1 MKRLGKPKTD
11 KELDREKKTIYRMGK
26 DVNKK
31 SKISPTAPVLP
42 PFQEKEDRIKKY
54 LKKYLNLFVFDE
66 LTPEY
71 IKRAGVDYMKSA
83 PIPLRKEDLEAF
95 KSGEGLKA
103 NKIAENL
110 VWIIGIDPEFKYV
123 PQYVEYM
130 NNNFNARILEG
141 ILKKGR
147 DLAEKEEYDH
157 AAIHFRAILVLKP
170 DYLHA
175 MYSYARVCREK
186 YLESDDAELIGR
198 YKAESIEY
206 FELLTEVHPKFAQSY
221 YYLGYAYLNMG
232 LYQKACFV
240 WEEFLKRS
248 MNRQDKKEIRNRIE
262 QIQEP
267 IQIEKGYTAVLAGRW
282 YEGIEILEP
291 FINSRFNDW
300 WPLSYYLGVA
310 YTRTQ
315 NNSKAIA
322 CFKNALRLNPSHV
335 ESMLELA
342 DIYKESKDKE
352 NETKY
357 RKKAELIL
365 ERENI

>member
-1 MKRLGKPKTD
+1 GAPKTD
-11 KELDREKKTIYRMGK
+11 TKLDRPKKPIYKMGEN
-26 DVNKK
+26 VNKK
-31 SKISPTAPVLP
+31 SRISPKAPVLP

-54 LKKYLNLFVFDE
+54 LKKYLKLFVFDE
-66 LTPEY
+66 LSPEY
-71 IKRAGVDYMKSA
+71 IKRAGIDFMKGV

-95 KSGEGLKA
+95 KSGEGLKP
-103 NKIAENL
+103 NRIADNI
-110 VWIIGIDPEFKYV
+110 VWVMGIDPEFKYV

-130 NNNFNARILEG
+130 NQNFTYRILEG

-147 DLAEKEEYDH
+147 DLAEKGEYDH
-157 AAIHFRAILVLKP
+157 ATIYFRAILVLKP

-175 MYSYARVCREK
+175 MYSYARVCREQ
-186 YLESDDAELIGR
+186 YLNSHNEELIGR

-206 FELLTEVHPKFAQSY
+206 FELLTEVHPKFAQAY

-240 WEEFLKRS
+240 WEEFLRRS
-248 MNRQDKKEIRNRIE
+248 MHRKDKNEIRHRIQ

-267 IQIEKGYTAVLAGRW
+267 VQIEKGYTAVLAGRW
-282 YEGIEILEP
+282 HEGIEILEP
-291 FINSRFNDW
+291 FTNSRFHDW

-310 YTRTQ
+310 YCRTHKKD
-315 NNSKAIA
+315 KAIE
-322 CFKNALRLNPSHV
+322 CFKKALRLNPSHV

-342 DIYKESKDKE
+342 DIYKEIEDKE

-365 ERENI
+365 KREND